1 MTAEPFPPP
10 PSQGIGQTLI
20 STKIDKA
27 GRIYN
32 LFRDDLS
39 STGHYH
45 LEIYDERTPYIVI
58 LFFSKFDAN
67 SLLETFNEIM
77 VEALNDIAKTAS

>member
-1 MTAEPFPPP
+1 MTASSP
-10 PSQGIGQTLI
+10 PSQDIGQTLI

-32 LFRDDLS
+32 LFRDERCARS
-39 STGHYH
+39 YH

-58 LFFSKFDAN
+58 LFFSAFDAN
-67 SLLETFNEIM
+67 NLIETFNEVM

>member
-1 MTAEPFPPP
+1 MTAKPFPPS
-10 PSQGIGQTLI
+10 PSHGIGQTPI

-45 LEIYDERTPYIVI
+45 LEIYDERTPYMVI
-58 LFFSKFDAN
+58 LFFSAFDAN
-67 SLLETFNEIM
+67 NLIETFNEIM